1 MNCACNRYV
10 TCKDCRDDYKKML
23 GREQRYKEIIEELE
37 CLSKESHNPIGIPA
51 RFAYETAVLLLK
63 EVDKR

>member
-1 MNCACNRYV
+1 
-10 TCKDCRDDYKKML
+10 ML